1 MIRLAVVGNIC
12 SGKTYIAKQF
22 GYPVFNAD
30 EEVAKLYKK
39 NRKCFNKLKKILPEY
54 ISSFP
59 VKKQEITQ
67 AILSN
72 KKNIKKI
79 TTIIHPEIRKILN
92 NFIKRNKGKKL
103 IVLDIPLLIENKINK
118 KNDII
123 VFIQAG
129 KKEIYKRLKKRHKF
143 NHQLIKEFKRIQL
156 PLEMKRKK
164 SNFIIKNNFKSST
177 IKNNVKIILKKI
189 F

>member
-1 MIRLAVVGNIC
+1 MIRIAVVGDIC

-39 NRKCFNKLKKILPEY
+39 DRKCFNKLKKILPEY

-59 VKKQEITQ
+59 IKKQEIID

-79 TTIIHPEIRKILN
+79 TTIIHPKIRKILN
-92 NFIKRNKGKKL
+92 SFIKKNIKKK
-103 IVLDIPLLIENKINK
+103 IVILDIPLLIENKINK

-123 VFIQAG
+123 IFVQA
-129 KKEIYKRLKKRHKF
+129 KKKR
-143 NHQLIKEFKRIQL
+143 NL
-156 PLEMKRKK
+156 
-164 SNFIIKNNFKSST
+164 
-177 IKNNVKIILKKI
+177 
-189 F
+189 